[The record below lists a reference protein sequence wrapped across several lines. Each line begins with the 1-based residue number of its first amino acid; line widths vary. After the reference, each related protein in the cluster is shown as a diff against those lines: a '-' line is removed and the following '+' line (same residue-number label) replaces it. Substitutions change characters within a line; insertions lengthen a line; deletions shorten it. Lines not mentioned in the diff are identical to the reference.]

1 MTWIAK
7 ALESNKGVKRLN
19 LGITNCGD
27 EGAAALAKMLS
38 ANSNIRELSLDN
50 NGITNEGLDILAKG
64 LCKNTTLET
73 LTLSENDLGF
83 KNESPSKFTGMAEM
97 LATNDKLKVLVLNHN
112 PLGST
117 GVTWIAEALESNK
130 GVKRLSL
137 NGTDCGDEGAAAL
150 AKMLGVN
157 KTLESLYLRR
167 YYDASSVPNNIGDEG
182 ATALAD
188 VLKEHNSSLKV
199 LRLKQNKNITDK
211 GLRKLT
217 EAVQKNKALIIF

>member
-1 MTWIAK
+1 MRQQSMFHI
-7 ALESNKGVKRLN
+7 S
-19 LGITNCGD
+19 
-27 EGAAALAKMLS
+27 
-38 ANSNIRELSLDN
+38 
-50 NGITNEGLDILAKG
+50 
-64 LCKNTTLET
+64 
-73 LTLSENDLGF
+73 
-83 KNESPSKFTGMAEM
+83 MAEM
-97 LATNDKLKVLVLNHN
+97 LATNDKLKVLKLDYN

-130 GVKRLSL
+130 GVKRLHL
-137 NGTDCGDEGAAAL
+137 NFTECGDEGAAAAL

-167 YYDASSVPNNIGDEG
+167 YYDASSIRKDIGDEG

-199 LRLKQNKNITDK
+199 LDLKQNRNITDK

-217 EAVQKNKALIIF
+217 EAVQKNKALTLYIDLSEQIMTVDEETMKRIKTHY